1 MNPIERTKELLNIIN
16 NNMDKRLLKLY
27 NQSIKKPKKIFNKKG
42 DYTATFLKWN
52 LQQIKEG
59 RTTIYADNNYLI
71 NTTGRR
77 IKKKFDTRFKT
88 KTLSKKFKKLK
99 IIDSRVIELEGD
111 LEEEY
116 LPENYSTEGYYNGEP
131 INYKEFLYKKL
142 QQAGVVAG
150 EFVKIIV
157 KVYDLDNN
165 IQVGMK
171 SDPEVKEKIPDIRD
185 QVKIVDSLHR
195 TYNTNYNI
203 IINNSFFA
211 PVDLKDYEDRMLF
224 LNLMYDSAFPNVIAY
239 LLDNRIKCRFI
250 ITKLVNLSELEI
262 VQKFA
267 EGKEHCLLNPILCW
281 SMNMLNN
288 DDIKDKNKYATIVNK
303 LVGKKYKSKEDNIGL
318 IEKYKD
324 GIPETELNN
333 LCEELR
339 IKIKVQYPLKRIKY
353 KEFSCSRKPLKK
365 FTYINTKYNHVEHI
379 TTRNYK
385 DMVDNEMNEDDIN
398 IKFNELRDKKEYF
411 IFGRNKVGISWIQTY
426 DKIYRVKDHYNETVN
441 KFMEDNDFKFFKID
455 AVKEK
460 DKTKFIENGC
470 HFNGTT
476 DFQELPSIDNY
487 ELRHIDMKKAYSQ
500 FKKCKYYKGF
510 AVSMTDLR
518 MVDNY
523 NEAGLYYID
532 NLNLDNANPKFKYYN
547 SNMIWFVD
555 KNIYTDAELRFL
567 KDMGAKFKV
576 RCGCFGI
583 RGDFEFNDEM
593 LNTKLS
599 YGVIGDKELKISYY
613 AMFIGKCASINYNS
627 KINMY
632 GSKKYFECLQDDYN
646 DIRYDEWNKEATILY
661 PKKEVYHLKHITA
674 QVTAYQRLNL
684 MNQLLQMDLDKIIRV
699 CVDGIYYYNH
709 DCPIDDIFQDKIDD
723 MTFNNSPCET
733 YLSNIFERVE
743 DKKNPFDTSLSDIKF
758 GNKRSF
764 YKKELVIGGGG
775 NGKSTREF
783 LDYGHSNILYTAPS
797 WKLARNVENKI
808 MTNDNGEFSFPLNP
822 NIKVTV
828 EHRYL
833 EMDYEYDLQSKFNV
847 VLHDECSQKTE
858 ATKLKC
864 FNANPYA
871 KHIFLGDLG
880 YQLEPVIDY
889 NGLKH
894 SHIKEI
900 KKAEKED
907 KEIETDFITWINIMG
922 HYEMKKIGFDNTL
935 ELTKDYRAVCPKLR
949 EVKKELRKFIDK
961 GRYLKKDESLKVRQQ
976 AIDYI
981 KNIIPVIS
989 DEELKNKYNKYDMIL
1004 ASTHEHIKKYNKM
1017 FSHLEKYLVKN
1028 NTKEFSNGE
1037 IIYNKPD
1044 KNVLVMK
1051 YKDCKEDVTHCYT
1064 VHAIQGETLE
1074 KNRKL
1079 FINTDKMFSDRM
1091 LYTAVSR
1098 ARTLDQIYLV

>member
-1 MNPIERTKELLNIIN
+1 M
-16 NNMDKRLLKLY
+16 
-27 NQSIKKPKKIFNKKG
+27 
-42 DYTATFLKWN
+42 
-52 LQQIKEG
+52 
-59 RTTIYADNNYLI
+59 
-71 NTTGRR
+71 
-77 IKKKFDTRFKT
+77 
-88 KTLSKKFKKLK
+88 
-99 IIDSRVIELEGD
+99 
-111 LEEEY
+111 
-116 LPENYSTEGYYNGEP
+116 
-131 INYKEFLYKKL
+131 
-142 QQAGVVAG
+142 
-150 EFVKIIV
+150 FV
-157 KVYDLDNN
+157 
-165 IQVGMK
+165 
-171 SDPEVKEKIPDIRD
+171 
-185 QVKIVDSLHR
+185 
-195 TYNTNYNI
+195 
-203 IINNSFFA
+203 
-211 PVDLKDYEDRMLF
+211 
-224 LNLMYDSAFPNVIAY
+224 
-239 LLDNRIKCRFI
+239 
-250 ITKLVNLSELEI
+250 
-262 VQKFA
+262 
-267 EGKEHCLLNPILCW
+267 
-281 SMNMLNN
+281 
-288 DDIKDKNKYATIVNK
+288 
-303 LVGKKYKSKEDNIGL
+303 
-318 IEKYKD
+318 
-324 GIPETELNN
+324 
-333 LCEELR
+333 
-339 IKIKVQYPLKRIKY
+339 
-353 KEFSCSRKPLKK
+353 
-365 FTYINTKYNHVEHI
+365 
-379 TTRNYK
+379 
-385 DMVDNEMNEDDIN
+385 
-398 IKFNELRDKKEYF
+398 
-411 IFGRNKVGISWIQTY
+411 
-426 DKIYRVKDHYNETVN
+426 
-441 KFMEDNDFKFFKID
+441 
-455 AVKEK
+455 
-460 DKTKFIENGC
+460 
-470 HFNGTT
+470 
-476 DFQELPSIDNY
+476 
-487 ELRHIDMKKAYSQ
+487 
-500 FKKCKYYKGF
+500 
-510 AVSMTDLR
+510 
-518 MVDNY
+518 
-523 NEAGLYYID
+523 
-532 NLNLDNANPKFKYYN
+532 
-547 SNMIWFVD
+547 
-555 KNIYTDAELRFL
+555 
-567 KDMGAKFKV
+567 
-576 RCGCFGI
+576 
-583 RGDFEFNDEM
+583 
-593 LNTKLS
+593 
-599 YGVIGDKELKISYY
+599 
-613 AMFIGKCASINYNS
+613 GKCASINYNS

-632 GSKKYFECLQDDYN
+632 STKQYFECLQDDYN
-646 DIRYDEWNKEATILY
+646 NIQYDEWNKEATILY
-661 PKKEVYHLKHITA
+661 PKKEVYHYKHITA

-808 MTNDNGEFSFPLNP
+808 LTCDNGEFSFPLNP

-889 NGLKH
+889 NGLRH
-894 SHIKEI
+894 IHIKEI

-907 KEIETDFITWINIMG
+907 KEIETDFIKWINING

-961 GRYLKKDESLKVRQQ
+961 GRYLKKEESLKVRQQ

-989 DEELKNKYNKYDMIL
+989 DEELKNKYDKYDMIL

-1044 KNVLVMK
+1044 KNIQVAK
-1051 YKDCKEDVTHCYT
+1051 YKDCEEDVTHAYT